1 MAAMTTTMPTHT
13 PLQIGSQQ
21 TKVMVV
27 DDSMMVRQQVGHAL
41 SSAGFSIIE
50 ARDGLEALQ
59 KLDAKEDPALIV
71 LDMNM
76 PNMSGIELLQR
87 MRNSSRAIP
96 VVMLTTE
103 GQPRLMQQAKALGA
117 RGWIIKPFK
126 PEMLI
131 AAVRKLTEA
140 T

>member
-1 MAAMTTTMPTHT
+1 MTTMTQAHALTQT
-13 PLQIGSQQ
+13 P

-41 SSAGFSIIE
+41 SSAGFSIVE
-50 ARDGLEALQ
+50 ARDGVEALQ
-59 KLDAKEDPALIV
+59 KLEAREDPALIV

-87 MRNSSRAIP
+87 MREASHGVP